1 MGPVD
6 IIGITDESSY
16 FVVTSGCPADHVGG
30 FKNGGLKRML
40 SECRSWLVGINVT
53 NYVCYICMYIIV
65 QASFLNGLKVEN
77 LHLITSEVCIR
88 YTPN

>member
-1 MGPVD
+1 MLLCNLHLQKLRVQKLLPDGEQSRTYVRASTSCFLVD

-40 SECRSWLVGINVT
+40 SECRSWLVGIIVT
-53 NYVCYICMYIIV
+53 
-65 QASFLNGLKVEN
+65 S
-77 LHLITSEVCIR
+77 
-88 YTPN
+88 